1 MASSSP
7 PEGNGTPPS
16 GRRPETRRSLSAVVA
31 IALVIALVLGVGAT
45 AIFLISEDGAQ
56 PAPSPTPDAMATDD
70 ETPAATP
77 PPDTAEPEPPAG
89 ASEAGANLRDITYC
103 RNDGVDL
110 QLDFLRPP
118 VAGTT
123 PLLLFVHGGGWS
135 RGDKGQVGR
144 LDFLDSLLE
153 SGYSVA
159 SANYRLSPDYPFPAP
174 IVDVKCAVRHLR
186 ANAAS
191 YGIDPD
197 RIAVSGFSA
206 GAHLAMLV
214 GVTDS
219 TAGFDVGQYGGVS
232 SAVSAV
238 VEFDGQADMTEL
250 RDLHPD
256 IARTTF
262 AGSLD
267 VLTAA
272 SPVTYLDAEDPPF
285 LIFHGELDRT
295 VPVAQAELLGE
306 RLEDLGIENSVII
319 VPGGAHQVP
328 EGPDY
333 TAAILEFLDR
343 HLG

>member
-1 MASSSP
+1 MASPNADGGTAQRSS
-7 PEGNGTPPS
+7 
-16 GRRPETRRSLSAVVA
+16 RRSATSSRAAVAVV
-31 IALVIALVLGVGAT
+31 LVLALLLGAG
-45 AIFLISEDGAQ
+45 AVVFFVVDDEDGM
-56 PAPSPTPDAMATDD
+56 PRGPRSAPGALPTDRPTATTSASPGAV
-70 ETPAATP
+70 
-77 PPDTAEPEPPAG
+77 EPEPPAG
-89 ASEAGANLRDITYC
+89 ASEAGANLRDVTYC
-103 RNDGVDL
+103 SNDGVDL
-110 QLDFLRPP
+110 QLDFLRPE
-118 VAGTT
+118 VTSMT
-123 PLLLFVHGGGWS
+123 PLLLFIHGGGWT

-232 SAVSAV
+232 SEVSAV
-238 VEFDGQADMTEL
+238 VEFDGQADMS
-250 RDLHPD
+250 DLASVHPD
-256 IARTTF
+256 IAQTTF
-262 AGSLD
+262 GGSSE

-306 RLEDLGIENSVII
+306 RLEGLGIENSVII